1 MMYVQSV
8 GLQYGSEFSR
18 CSSDGEACVSV
29 AVVSKAWLAFLDNE
43 L

>member
-18 CSSDGEACVSV
+18 CSSDGEACVS